1 MKNFLLDKDSQYI
14 LKMISLLND
23 APNHE
28 MTLADLETTL
38 GLAKQT
44 VKSYFNKLL
53 DYCHDQDLTT
63 FSVDANHFKMTP
75 GTAFNL
81 FKLHHYL
88 IQKSVKYQMMLRI
101 FTDTSTTFTSLQKA
115 LGISRSK
122 CSVHIKELNDF
133 LADYDCHINFLQRK
147 PMQGDEHQIRFIY
160 HNLFWGLDLDGIIEK
175 APSLEAASNL
185 LLEFVPTLD
194 YSTFL
199 RIKLS
204 FYIFR
209 VNTRHGFFLSEEEVF
224 TTPDSPY
231 VTYADF
237 FNKLEAT
244 GFLDTC
250 PDLTIKERE
259 CRYLYFIFCRANLI
273 MLETWQATDFQI
285 KHSQCPEVNKLI
297 SQFQNHINFQLSEAE
312 LNYLHYNL
320 TLMNQEAK
328 IFKGSNKIFD
338 LEETANE
345 IFRTEAKT
353 YTFINTFVQ
362 DLCQR
367 NDKLETL
374 IQNFPNLY
382 WHYLILF
389 KNILRK
395 HRRPLKVLVQTNS
408 SPIHREMLISQIRNA
423 TPVPINIVTFNQLKN
438 EKPDAIISNWMP
450 DRQYADVPFFSTSLF
465 YSDWNKTDLDYFLN
479 QLSDQTNHFCAYQ

>member
-1 MKNFLLDKDSQYI
+1 MKNFLLDKDSQHI
-14 LKMISLLND
+14 LKMISSLNA

-28 MTLADLETTL
+28 MTLSDLEMAL
-38 GLAKQT
+38 GIAKQT

-53 DYCHDQDLTT
+53 DYCQDQGLTT

-75 GTAFNL
+75 GTTFNL

-88 IQKSVKYQMMLRI
+88 IQKSAKYQMMLRI
-101 FTDTSTTFTSLQKA
+101 FTDTSTTFTSLQQA
-115 LGISRSK
+115 LGFSRSK

-133 LADYDCHINFLQRK
+133 LADYNCYINFLQRN
-147 PMQGDEHQIRFIY
+147 PLQGDEHQIRFIY
-160 HNLFWGLDLDGIIEK
+160 HNLFWGLDLDEIIEK

-185 LLEFVPTLD
+185 LLEFVPNLD
-194 YSTFL
+194 YTTFL

-209 VNTRHGFFLSEEEVF
+209 VNTQHGFFLSEEEMF
-224 TTPDSPY
+224 MIPDSPY
-231 VTYADF
+231 VTYDDF
-237 FNKLEAT
+237 FDKIVAT

-250 PDLTIKERE
+250 PNLSTKQRE
-259 CRYLYFIFCRANLI
+259 CRYLYFLFCRANLI
-273 MLETWQATDFQI
+273 MLETWQTTHFQI
-285 KHSQCPEVNKLI
+285 EHSQSSEVTDLI
-297 SQFQNHINFQLSEAE
+297 TQFQSSITFHLSAAE

-320 TLMNQEAK
+320 MLMNQEAA
-328 IFKGSNKIFD
+328 IFRGRNKIFD

-345 IFRTEAKT
+345 IFRSEAKT

-362 DLCQR
+362 DLCHR
-367 NDKLETL
+367 NPKLKSL

-395 HRRPLKVLVQTNS
+395 HKRPLRILVQSNS
-408 SPIHREMLISQIRNA
+408 SPIHREMLMAQIRDA
-423 TPVPINIVTFNQLKN
+423 TPVPIIIDTFSQLKG
-438 EKPDAIISNWMP
+438 EKPDAIISNWIP
-450 DRQYADVPFFSTSLF
+450 DKQYADVPFFSTSLF
-465 YSDWNKTDLDYFLN
+465 YSDWNKTDLDSFLN
-479 QLSDQTNHFCAYQ
+479 QLADQKNNFCSHH